1 MGWKGLQAGQIGAKR
16 PAVMRTPPGEF
27 ISGGFNHRTGPVK
40 TEPAGRMFCPRL
52 FLIVGIV
59 VHDLLEDLTVVAGVN
74 GTHGQI
80 LEEADDVDRAADREP
95 HRRNHADNNSRYD
108 QRGDVEVVAPPA
120 HSATAR

>member
-1 MGWKGLQAGQIGAKR
+1 MGWKGLQAGEIGER
-16 PAVMRTPPGEF
+16 PACNDKFLPGNL
-27 ISGGFNHRTGPVK
+27 SPGGIYHRTGPVK

-59 VHDLLEDLTVVAGVN
+59 VHDLLEDLTVVAGIN

-95 HRRNHADNNSRYD
+95 HRRNHADNSRYN
-108 QRGDVEVVAPPA
+108 QRGDVEVITPPLIGP
-120 HSATAR
+120 R